1 MGARG
6 VKFWHCQSRVPVIII
21 TENNM
26 ELDIVIGLEAGAD
39 DYITKPFSLMVL
51 RARSEVQLRG
61 YKTGQKNIF
70 ETGIFYFDF
79 DKMVFK
85 KTAYL

>member
-1 MGARG
+1 
-6 VKFWHCQSRVPVIII
+6 
-21 TENNM
+21 
-26 ELDIVIGLEAGAD
+26 
-39 DYITKPFSLMVL
+39 MVL

-79 DKMVFK
+79 DKMVLK
-85 KTAYL
+85 NGISIELSKTEQRFLKLLCENKGATLKRDFLVDSV

>member
-1 MGARG
+1 
-6 VKFWHCQSRVPVIII
+6 
-21 TENNM
+21 
-26 ELDIVIGLEAGAD
+26 
-39 DYITKPFSLMVL
+39 MVL